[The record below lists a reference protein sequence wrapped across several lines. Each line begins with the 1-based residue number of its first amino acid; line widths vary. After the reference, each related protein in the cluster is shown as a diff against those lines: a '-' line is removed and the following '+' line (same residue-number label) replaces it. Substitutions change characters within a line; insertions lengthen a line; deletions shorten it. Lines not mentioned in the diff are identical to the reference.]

1 MLLRPVVWPQCR
13 VCGRQCLHLC
23 RGRVPLQ
30 SLPRETCRQP
40 AQGQARTASPSAPAP
55 ARGPWRVFRPLCA
68 LCRNTPWPPWAE
80 RLLRCWL
87 LAEEGAGAAGQPVQ
101 EHSSWRFLSRA
112 GSFEWLSCQ
121 MTILCALPN
130 WCSGEIDF
138 CLCHCCWSPAAS
150 LLRDYVPPDEFC
162 FQPPQHPSSTFLEGR
177 V

>member
-1 MLLRPVVWPQCR
+1 MVPCLRASVSPPVPGQGAPSEPPSGDVPAAGSGPGPRSVSFSPCARARPVEGVQTPC
-13 VCGRQCLHLC
+13 
-23 RGRVPLQ
+23 
-30 SLPRETCRQP
+30 T
-40 AQGQARTASPSAPAP
+40 
-55 ARGPWRVFRPLCA
+55 

-80 RLLRCWL
+80 LLPRCWL
-87 LAEEGAGAAGQPVQ
+87 LAEEGAGAGGQPVQ

-138 CLCHCCWSPAAS
+138 CLCRCCWSPDAS

-162 FQPPQHPSSTFLEGR
+162 FKPPQHPSSTFLEGR